1 MIVVSQVRGSFALV
15 KSLGRRWEMMAK
27 GSGAGSEAV
36 GRKHSGERS
45 EGSGSNSKM
54 DLGA

>member
-1 MIVVSQVRGSFALV
+1 
-15 KSLGRRWEMMAK
+15 MMAK

-36 GRKHSGERS
+36 GRKHPGERS
-45 EGSGSNSKM
+45 EGSGSSNKM